1 MGNFN
6 VQIRLQTI
14 LLTGRPHTTLT
25 LISQPEIISHSTSVS
40 SPHSPYKKSKSLIS
54 GGFPEIGVYSL
65 FRL

>member
-1 MGNFN
+1 M
-6 VQIRLQTI
+6 RDI
-14 LLTGRPHTTLT
+14 LPDRGQSSPFTGG
-25 LISQPEIISHSTSVS
+25 IIPIYRRATSYCYIDVLLNHP